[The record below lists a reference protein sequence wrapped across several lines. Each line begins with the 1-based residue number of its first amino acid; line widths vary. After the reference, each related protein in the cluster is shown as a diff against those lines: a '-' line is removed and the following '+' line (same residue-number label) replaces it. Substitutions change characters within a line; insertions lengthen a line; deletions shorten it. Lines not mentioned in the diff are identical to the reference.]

1 MKKIS
6 LFFVFVLFNIT
17 LIQAKDGY
25 NIKVKVKGV
34 KDTVCYLANYYG
46 SKQYLKDTANV
57 DDKGNFV
64 FQGQEQLPGGI
75 YIVVLPDKK
84 YFEFIVNKEQ
94 KISLETDIN
103 DLVKNMKI
111 KGSPENKLFYDY
123 LNFINKKQQEIMPLK
138 ETLKKVKNNK
148 DSTNLIQED
157 IKKINEQV
165 KNYKIKFITD
175 NPKTF
180 IAKIF
185 NASKEIDI
193 PEAPVLGN
201 GKKDSLFAC
210 QYYKKHFFDN
220 IDFSDDRLLRTPVF
234 YNKLNQYMTTV
245 IVPHPDT
252 IIKESDAII
261 EKARDN
267 KEVFKYVVSY
277 LTDKYLTSN
286 IMGYDAIFVHLAE
299 KYYMTN
305 QAYWTSPTNLE
316 KIIKRAKT
324 LRPLLIGEKAPNI
337 MMEDTMGL
345 VYSLYNIKAKYTILL
360 FWNVNCGFCK
370 KEMPKLKKLYDNKS
384 LNTEVYAVYT
394 STDIKKWKDY
404 IKKENLKWINVGGK
418 KCNINYREVY
428 DVYSVPTLYLLNENK
443 EIIAKK
449 INVDQIQGF
458 IKRDMKHP

>member
-6 LFFVFVLFNIT
+6 LLFVFVLFNVL

-25 NIKVKVKGV
+25 NIKVKVKGI
-34 KDTVCYLANYYG
+34 KDTICYLANYYG
-46 SKQYLKDTANV
+46 DKQYLKDTANV
-57 DDKGNFV
+57 DSKGNFV

-75 YIVVLPDKK
+75 YIIVLPDKK

-94 KISLETDIN
+94 RFSLETDIN

-138 ETLKKVKNNK
+138 ETLKNIKNNK
-148 DSTNLIQED
+148 DSTNLIQKN
-157 IKKINEQV
+157 IKEINEQV
-165 KNYKIKFITD
+165 KSYKIKFIDD

-193 PEAPVLGN
+193 PESPVLEN
-201 GKKDSLFAC
+201 GKKDSLFAYK
-210 QYYKKHFFDN
+210 YYKKHFFDN
-220 IDFSDDRLLRTPVF
+220 IDFTDDRLLRTPVF
-234 YNKLNQYMTTV
+234 SNKLNQYMTTV

-261 EKARDN
+261 EKALTN
-267 KEVFKYVVSY
+267 KEIFKYVVSF
-277 LTDKYLTSN
+277 LTNKYLTSN

-305 QAYWTSPTNLE
+305 QAYWVSPANLK
-316 KIIKRAKT
+316 KIIKKAKT
-324 LRPLLIGEKAPNI
+324 LKPLLIGKKAPNLI
-337 MMEDTMGL
+337 MEDTIGL
-345 VYSLYNIKAKYTILL
+345 VYSLYNIKAKYTIIL

-384 LNTEVYAVYT
+384 LKTEVYAVYT
-394 STDIKKWKDY
+394 STDIEKWKDY
-404 IKKENLKWINVGGK
+404 IKKEKLKWINVGGK
-418 KCNINYREVY
+418 KCNINYRKVY

-449 INVDQIQGF
+449 INIYQIQGF